1 VRSSSLLEDSHY
13 QPFAGIYS
21 TYMVP
26 YNAESKTQMLEML
39 AEAVKAVYASVYYR
53 DSKAY
58 MTATKNVIDEEK
70 MAIALQETCGSKYGN
85 RFYPSF
91 SGVARSLNYYPI
103 GSERPEDG

>member
-1 VRSSSLLEDSHY
+1 MAHL
-13 QPFAGIYS
+13 
-21 TYMVP
+21 
-26 YNAESKTQMLEML
+26 AESKTQMLLMIT
-39 AEAVKAVYASVYYR
+39 EAIKAVYASVFYR

-70 MAIALQETCGSKYGN
+70 MAIVLQEICGNKYDT

-103 GSERPEDG
+103 GGL